1 MTYYCAEMAYSMLI
15 SCESEG
21 KDNHVFQTIWSIS
34 SYCVYSLNIA
44 VVITNTNYFFPI
56 NNQQATK
63 NLLVLLIT

>member
-34 SYCVYSLNIA
+34 SYCVYSL
-44 VVITNTNYFFPI
+44 
-56 NNQQATK
+56 
-63 NLLVLLIT
+63 